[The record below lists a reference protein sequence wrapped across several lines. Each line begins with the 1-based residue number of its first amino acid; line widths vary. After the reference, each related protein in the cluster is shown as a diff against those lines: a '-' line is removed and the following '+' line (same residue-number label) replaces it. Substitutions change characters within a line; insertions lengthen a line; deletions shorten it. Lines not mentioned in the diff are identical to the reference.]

1 MARKML
7 VTGCS
12 SGFGLAIARAA
23 KERGWDVMGTVR
35 KEADA
40 AALLEAGCQFTVMDL
55 CDQGSVETFGE
66 AMRGWAEGGLHC
78 LVNNAGTTYPGPTMG
93 LTREDLRAQFE
104 VNTIGHLAV
113 SRELLAPLVAVKG
126 RVMFIS
132 SISGFMPTPMLGA
145 YAASK
150 RALEAFAE
158 AFALETAALGLSVCV
173 IQPGPYETEIWATSV
188 PRGERY
194 LEATGPFPDD
204 FVTHFTEM
212 GNQVKAV
219 ALGQDM
225 KPASDLGR
233 FVVDKAEAKRVP
245 FYLPS
250 PGQPRLLRVLHRL
263 LPTRWF
269 HRIILSQLKKGH
281 WHGSSPV
288 V

>member
-1 MARKML
+1 MTRKML

-23 KERGWDVMGTVR
+23 QARGWDVMGTVR

-40 AALLEAGCQFTVMDL
+40 AGLSDAGCQFTLVDV
-55 CDQGSVETFGE
+55 CDEASVSAFGE
-66 AMRGWAEGGLHC
+66 AVRSWAEGGLHC
-78 LVNNAGTTYPGPTMG
+78 LVNNAGTTYPGPTMA

-104 VNTIGHLAV
+104 VNTIGQLAV
-113 SRELLAPLVAVKG
+113 TQELLAPLVSAQG

-158 AFALETAALGLSVCV
+158 AFALEVKDLGVSVCV
-173 IQPGPYETEIWATSV
+173 IEPGPYETEIWATSV

-194 LEATGPFPDD
+194 LSATGPYPDD
-204 FVTHFTEM
+204 FVAHFTEM
-212 GNQVKAV
+212 GNKVKAA
-219 ALGQDM
+219 ALSQDM
-225 KPASDLGR
+225 KPASELGR

-250 PGQPRLLRVLHRL
+250 PGQPRLLRFLHRV

-269 HRIILSQLKKGH
+269 HRLILRELNKGQ
-281 WHGSSPV
+281 WHGSSSV

>member
-1 MARKML
+1 MARTML

-12 SGFGLAIARAA
+12 SGFGLAIAREAR
-23 KERGWDVMGTVR
+23 ERGWDVMGTVR
-35 KEADA
+35 KESDA
-40 AALLEAGCQFTVMDL
+40 TALLEAGCRFTLLDL
-55 CDQGSVETFGE
+55 CDQDSVEAFG
-66 AMRGWAEGGLHC
+66 AVVRDWAKGGLSC
-78 LVNNAGTTYPGPTMG
+78 LVNNAGTTYPGPTMA
-93 LTREDLRAQFE
+93 LTRDDLRAQFE

-113 SRELLAPLVAVKG
+113 SRELLTPLVSAKG

-158 AFALETAALGLSVCV
+158 AFALETAGLGLSVCV
-173 IQPGPYETEIWATSV
+173 VQPGPYETEIWNTSV

-194 LEATGPFPDD
+194 LGAEGPFPDE
-204 FVTHFTEM
+204 FITHFTEM
-212 GNQVKAV
+212 GNKVKTV

-225 KPASDLGR
+225 KPASELGR

-250 PGQPRLLRVLHRL
+250 PGQPRLLRLLHRI

-269 HRIILSQLKKGH
+269 HRLILKQLNKGH
-281 WHGSSPV
+281 WHGSSPTI
-288 V
+288 